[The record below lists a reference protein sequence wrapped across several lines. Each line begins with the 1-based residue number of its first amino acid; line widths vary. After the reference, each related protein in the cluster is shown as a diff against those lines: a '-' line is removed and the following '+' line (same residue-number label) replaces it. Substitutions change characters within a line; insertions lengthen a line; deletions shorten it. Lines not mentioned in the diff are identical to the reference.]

1 MNLMHQQQGQNMGSR
16 LNFGLIPF
24 WEGLQKSSGVKR
36 VYPFEL
42 EARRNLQLRQIVPT
56 AVALELTAAYSSDEY
71 QFITPPPGASEWAN
85 SLGEG
90 KIRVV
95 QAALGGYKPSD
106 ILEIGGG
113 STWVAS
119 RLRELYGPCSY
130 LIVDPSVR
138 DAAEGVEILRDYFPA
153 TKIEART
160 FDLVVGFNVLE
171 HVPDPLE
178 FLKSIRKQLTREGRV
193 LLTFPD
199 CERQIRA
206 GDLNVFVHEHLSYFT
221 RASVHWLAA
230 NSGFE
235 IDLLNSSND
244 LFTLLLRVD
253 DGQKMVNELDES
265 HLLKRCSEAVEKL
278 MHETVARI
286 RSVLN
291 QEESVAFHGA
301 TPGLNTFFH
310 LTGLGHHPGI
320 RVYDGDSSK
329 AGKYLPAC
337 ERPVELAGENG
348 YRNSSLLVVS
358 AMSFYEQISQFA
370 MDIGGYKPEC
380 VVPLTGGGI

>member
-1 MNLMHQQQGQNMGSR
+1 MNLMHQQLSQHMGSR
-16 LNFGLIPF
+16 LNFGSIPF
-24 WEGLQKSSGVKR
+24 WEGLQTSAGVKR

-85 SLGEG
+85 SLGDG

-119 RLRELYGPCSY
+119 RLRELYGPRSY

-171 HVPDPLE
+171 HVPDPLA
-178 FLKSIRKQLTREGRV
+178 FLHSIRKQLTREGRV

-199 CERQIRA
+199 CERQIQS
-206 GDLNVFVHEHLSYFT
+206 GNLNVFVHEHLSYFT
-221 RASVHWLAA
+221 RESVDWLAA

-235 IDLLNSSND
+235 TILLTSSND
-244 LFTLLLRVD
+244 LFTLVLRID
-253 DGQKMVNELDES
+253 DEKKVVRELDES
-265 HLLKRCSEAVEKL
+265 PLLKRCAEAIESMRDVN
-278 MHETVARI
+278 VARI
-286 RSVLN
+286 RTILDKG
-291 QEESVAFHGA
+291 ESVAFHGA
-301 TPGLNTFFH
+301 TPGLNTFLY
-310 LTGLGHHPGI
+310 LTGLGNHSGI
-320 RVYDGDSSK
+320 RVFDGDSSK
-329 AGKYLPAC
+329 AGKYLPAF
-337 ERPVELAGENG
+337 ERPVEFAGASG
-348 YRNSSLLVVS
+348 YGKSSLLVVS